1 MASERFDIDRMMDSS
16 GKVDLSDI
24 RWDDVP
30 KYPITAE
37 GLRAIRY
44 FLRTESSTFFYVK
57 TLLKTRAAYAEPD
70 IAPFICAWMYEEEF
84 HGRAFQRFLRA
95 YGQPPGRDERALMF
109 ERRAIG
115 ERIDEISQTTLC
127 RVFPSRWP
135 AVHMV
140 WGVIQ
145 EFTTYHG
152 YLSLIERVNHPVLNE
167 ICDRIMRQELRHFA
181 FYRAQ
186 AVKRLEGDR
195 ITQKIVNGAL
205 RLGWTPVGDGMN
217 ERAEVLHAL
226 RFLFDGRE
234 GSVIPEIERRIQ
246 QVPGLE
252 WFDLFTRYVER
263 YELSKAPA
271 SWFNE
276 RRAAQ
281 RRPAPRQAL
290 SA

>member
-1 MASERFDIDRMMDSS
+1 MRERFDIDRMMETS
-16 GKVDLSDI
+16 GKIDLSGI
-24 RWDDVP
+24 RWEDAP
-30 KYPITAE
+30 KHPITPE

-84 HGRAFQRFLRA
+84 HGRAFHQFLRA
-95 YGQPPGRDERALMF
+95 YGQPPRDDERAQAY
-109 ERRAIG
+109 ERRTLG

-127 RVFPSRWP
+127 RVFPERWP

-152 YLSLIERVNHPVLNE
+152 YLALIERVNHPVLNE
-167 ICDRIMRQELRHFA
+167 ICERIMRQELRHFA

-186 AVKRLEGDR
+186 AVKRLEHDPVAR
-195 ITQKIVNGAL
+195 KIVEGAV

-217 ERAEVLHAL
+217 DRAEVLHAL
-226 RFLFDGRE
+226 SFLFDGTE
-234 GSVIPEIERRIQ
+234 GTVIPEIERKVR

-252 WFDLFTRYVER
+252 WFDLFTKYVER
-263 YELSKAPA
+263 YGVTKAPE
-271 SWFNE
+271 SWFNA
-276 RRAAQ
+276 RREKV
-281 RRPAPRQAL
+281 RRPPSREAL
-290 SA
+290 QV